1 MANSSY
7 TPPSLTTPTARRLSS
22 GGAPTAQNLGKNYTA
37 PNNRTGVV
45 GPSSM
50 GADTVSLFQD
60 NLKNRIQKSQSNTN
74 AFLNQ
79 IEQQKQAKLSK
90 FQQQYGLQKAGEAPA
105 AAGPSGPMPDFGN
118 TSGTDLRNKIVK
130 TAASRLGTPY
140 AWGGGGYGVF
150 ASRGTGKGTQ
160 GVVGVDCS
168 GLTSWVY
175 SQYGI
180 RLPRQSDAQLRTMG
194 HKTSVAN
201 ARPGDLIGW
210 NKGGHVAI
218 YAGNGWLIESPKPGG
233 KVQYRRVPSGT
244 FAVRLNLPGD

>member
-1 MANSSY
+1 MASF
-7 TPPSLTTPTARRLSS
+7 TPPSLTTPLARRSMAS
-22 GGAPTAQNLGKNYTA
+22 TGGAPTAQTLAKSGA
-37 PNNRTGVV
+37 ARTTSGAL
-45 GPSSM
+45 GPSSV
-50 GADTVSLFQD
+50 GQEAVSAYQDT
-60 NLKNRIQKSQSNTN
+60 
-74 AFLNQ
+74 
-79 IEQQKQAKLSK
+79 
-90 FQQQYGLQKAGEAPA
+90 
-105 AAGPSGPMPDFGN
+105 
-118 TSGTDLRNKIVK
+118 LRNKISQGQSYTNQFMANVEAKKSKFQKQFALKKAGQPETSGGGGGGYDGPTPDLGNTSSTDLRSRIIK

-150 ASRGTGKGTQ
+150 AGRGTGKGTQ

-180 RLPRQSDAQLRTMG
+180 RMPRQSDAQLRTMG

-233 KVQYRRVPSGT
+233 KVRYRRVPGGT
-244 FAVRLNLPGD
+244 FAVRLSLPGD